1 MKLFKKPAFA
11 LFLTVIVVIA
21 STLINTNIK
30 FGRKCSEV
38 SDLFYEGVTA
48 NGYTQ
53 TPIATHLENI
63 AGYADGL
70 CTIARNYDID
80 TASVEDS
87 SSFLKWSLQYND
99 TDTGYIHSN
108 YTQLSSELATL
119 VDRLERTELSDR
131 DASGVEQ
138 YKTSISGAQSAIGE
152 SGYNDAVRSFLRRY
166 DHFPTDVLA
175 EMAGVEMPETFA
187 G

>member
-53 TPIATHLENI
+53 TPIAAHLENI
-63 AGYADGL
+63 IGYADGL
-70 CTIARNYDID
+70 CTIARNYSME
-80 TASVEDS
+80 TGEVEDCNDY
-87 SSFLKWSLQYND
+87 LKWSLQYSD
-99 TDTGYIHSN
+99 TDASYIHSN
-108 YTQLSSELATL
+108 YTELCSALNTL
-119 VDRLERTELSDR
+119 IDQLERAELSER
-131 DASGVEQ
+131 DASGVDQ

-166 DHFPTDVLA
+166 DHFPTDMLA
-175 EMAGVEMPETFA
+175 AMAGVEMPETFA
-187 G
+187 